1 MDREKFISI
10 LTDGYEFH
18 NHLLEEVPLLR
29 MMLIRLINDSDNE
42 IWATVVKNND
52 SRKSKK
58 QILSETGDEEMHLG
72 KILISVDSFSLLY
85 LEFFDERLM
94 FYLYDEE
101 DVSTQIQ
108 RIADAI
114 RIIIEGIQELEN
126 FLLEDKLGE
135 DYLGDSN
142 DEIGLYHSTSEGVLS
157 EMLNNLS
164 IYSNLEKVN
173 KNHKSARSTMVN
185 KVYQSRYESK
195 FQSKNTKM
203 NQHHIQ
209 ILESYLSKNNLFGHL
224 IFRSKF
230 EEV

>member
-1 MDREKFISI
+1 EKFISI

-42 IWATVVKNND
+42 IWATVVKDND
-52 SRKSKK
+52 SRGSKTER
-58 QILSETGDEEMHLG
+58 SAETVDEEMHLR
-72 KILISVDSFSLLY
+72 KVLISVDSFSLLY

-101 DVSTQIQ
+101 DVSSQIQ

-142 DEIGLYHSTSEGVLS
+142 DEIGLYHSISEGVPS

-173 KNHKSARSTMVN
+173 KNQKTTR
-185 KVYQSRYESK
+185 
-195 FQSKNTKM
+195 
-203 NQHHIQ
+203 
-209 ILESYLSKNNLFGHL
+209 
-224 IFRSKF
+224 
-230 EEV
+230 